1 MPRFAANCSM
11 LFTEVP
17 LLERFAHARSADFA
31 AVECWWPAGVDLD
44 AFASAIEDAGV
55 RLVLMNLDAGD
66 MAAGDRGFLN
76 VPDAEA
82 RIRANLEAAIPLAVR
97 LGRPFLHALAG
108 NLRPDEPR
116 DAQLALVYERLR
128 WMAARA
134 AEDGITLLIEAMNP
148 FDAPHYL
155 FHRTADIVG
164 ALEAVGAP
172 NLKYQYDV
180 YHRQRTEGNLVQSL
194 REQFG
199 WIGHIQIADA
209 PERHQPGTGEI
220 NYRRVLAT
228 LDELGYDGYVAL
240 EYRPRGSTEE
250 SLAWLPPDR
259 TGQIAASEL
268 RMTHDE

>member
-17 LLERFAHARSADFA
+17 LLERFAWARTAGFA

-44 AFASAIEDAGV
+44 AFAAAVEEAGAQ
-55 RLVLMNLDAGD
+55 LVLMNLDGGD

-76 VPDAEA
+76 VPDAEG
-82 RIRANLEAAIPLAVR
+82 RIRANLEEAIGVATR

-108 NLRPDEPR
+108 NLRDDPPR
-116 DAQLALVYERLR
+116 EEQLALVYERLR

-134 AEDGITLLIEAMNP
+134 AEDGITLLLEAMNP
-148 FDAPHYL
+148 IDAPRYL
-155 FHRTADIVG
+155 FHRSADIIA
-164 ALEAVGAP
+164 ALDAVGAP
-172 NLKYQYDV
+172 NLKYQYDF
-180 YHRQRTEGNLVQSL
+180 YHRQRTEGGLVDSL
-194 REQFG
+194 REHIG
-199 WIGHIQIADA
+199 RIGHVQLADA

-228 LDELGYDGYVAL
+228 LDELGYEGYVAL

-259 TGQIAASEL
+259 TGHIAAEDL
-268 RMTHDE
+268 RL